1 MLRRTRKCL
10 VTASA
15 CAAAVS
21 AGAQTAWGQLANGQ
35 HGNTVL
41 TSPGPYDP
49 IGFRAGPI
57 YFFPS
62 VSVQGIYNDNI
73 YAEET
78 NKRADELLVVRP
90 ELQVQTDWSRHELQL
105 YAMGEFGLYE
115 DFTDEDYQDYLF
127 EGRFRLDVSRA
138 TNIMFEAGHGRDH
151 QQRGDPEEV
160 EGLEPTEFDTTDAK
174 VQVNQSLGRLM
185 LSGGGSFRKYDF
197 NDVPAVGGGFI
208 NNDDRDRDIFVA
220 NAKAAFEFSPGYSAY
235 AEFSYN
241 WRDFDDPV
249 DDVGINRDSK
259 GFELNAGL
267 TFELTN
273 LIQGSVYGGY
283 MQQDPED
290 PALRKIKG
298 PAFGASLDW
307 NVTPSTTIGLKG
319 QRTIEDSQFAL
330 SSGYFADRGRLTVDH
345 KFRENIILSV
355 FGEIGQDDYRGIA
368 RNDFRYGIG
377 GALEWRLNR
386 HLAANLAYSYQG
398 RDTNSAFV
406 EDFNRNL
413 VSVGLKARY

>member
-1 MLRRTRKCL
+1 MA
-10 VTASA
+10 VSA
-15 CAAAVS
+15 CAAAS
-21 AGAQTAWGQLANGQ
+21 TAAQPAWAQLANNQ

-41 TSPGPYDP
+41 TTPGPYDP

-78 NKRADELLVVRP
+78 GKRSDEILVVRP

-127 EGRFRLDVSRA
+127 QGRFRLDVSRA
-138 TNIMFEAGHGRDH
+138 TNLMFEASHGRDH

-160 EGLEPTEFDTTDAK
+160 EGLHPTEYDATNAK

-185 LSGGGSFRKYDF
+185 LSGGGSFRRLDF
-197 NDVPAVGGGFI
+197 SDVEAVGGGFI
-208 NNDDRDRDIFVA
+208 NNDDRDRDIYVA
-220 NAKAAFEFSPGYSAY
+220 NAKAAFEFSPGYSVY
-235 AEFSYN
+235 TEFSYN
-241 WRDFDDPV
+241 WRDFDDLV
-249 DDVGINRDSK
+249 DDLGIDRDSE
-259 GFELNAGL
+259 GFEINAGL

-273 LIQGSVYGGY
+273 LIQGSIYGGY
-283 MQQDPED
+283 MQQNPDDPS
-290 PALRKIKG
+290 LSKLKG

-307 NVTPSTTIGLKG
+307 NVTPRTTVGLKG
-319 QRTIEDSQFAL
+319 QRTIEDSQFVNSA
-330 SSGYFADRGRLTVDH
+330 GYFADRGRLSVDH
-345 KFRENIILSV
+345 KVRENLILSV

-368 RNDFRYGIG
+368 RNDFRYGVG
-377 GALEWRLNR
+377 GRIEWRLNR
-386 HLAANLAYSYQG
+386 HLAADVAYSYQG
-398 RDTNSAFV
+398 RDSNFAFV
-406 EDFNRNL
+406 EDFNQNR
-413 VSVGLKARY
+413 VSVSLKARY